1 MLWTTNLVV
10 VSFVLAVWDLA
21 TGFKLTLIMER
32 KTGRVNKMC
41 CMLTASWFD
50 GLAGFFIE

>member
-41 CMLTASWFD
+41 RMLTASWFD